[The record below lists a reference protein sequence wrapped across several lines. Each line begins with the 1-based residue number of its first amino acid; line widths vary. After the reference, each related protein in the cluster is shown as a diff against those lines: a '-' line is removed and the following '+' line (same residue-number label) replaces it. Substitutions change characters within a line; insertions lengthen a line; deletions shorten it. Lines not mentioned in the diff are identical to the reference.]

1 MKKRASVFV
10 ESMLVFGVILCCFFI
25 ALPFLRN
32 ANEKEKNI
40 VKWSQRYSNIEYAF
54 DVLKAQTDMANADM
68 VSLAFRDKLKMFL
81 REEKDVSKIYKPNF
95 MNYRQKN
102 NLYTFSRFF
111 LNRNGIVLGFKWV
124 NPKCDD
130 KQLCA
135 VMSVD
140 INGLDRP
147 NVWGKDVFGVNFYR
161 NKVEPAGKDFP
172 RKELKKDCSKQGSG
186 VYCSAYYLLGG
197 LVEQQ

>member
-1 MKKRASVFV
+1 MKKASVFV
-10 ESMLVFGVILCCFFI
+10 EGMLVFGVILCCIFI

-40 VKWSQRYSNIEYAF
+40 VKWSQRYSNIQYAY
-54 DVLKAQTDMANADM
+54 DVLKAQTDMENADM
-68 VSLAFRDKLKMFL
+68 MSMSFRNKLKDFL
-81 REEKDVSKIYKPNF
+81 REEKDVSKTYTQSFRN
-95 MNYRQKN
+95 NRQKN
-102 NLYTFSRFF
+102 DLYTFSKFF
-111 LNRNGIVLGFKWV
+111 LNRNGIILGFKWI
-124 NPKCDD
+124 NPNCDN

-140 INGLDRP
+140 INGLKKP
-147 NVWGKDVFGVNFYR
+147 NTWGKDVYGVNFYR
-161 NKVEPAGKDFP
+161 NKVEPIGENLSL
-172 RKELKKDCSKQGSG
+172 KELKKDCSKKGSG